1 MSEASLDRTLTQT
14 EDDQRRARERS
25 LQPTRPPLVVSG
37 YRAERFLGAG
47 AYGQVWVAVDTNTG
61 RRVAIKFY
69 LHRGG
74 LDWTILTHEV
84 ERLALLFADRYV
96 VQLIEVGW
104 DSDPPYFVMEYLER
118 GSLADRLS
126 GGPIDVPEAVELFR
140 DVAIGL
146 VHAQGK
152 GVLHCD
158 LKPANVL
165 LDQDGHPRL
174 ADFGQSRLSNEQSP
188 SLGTLFYMAPEQA
201 DLKAA
206 PDARWDVYALG
217 ALLYAMITGSP
228 PYRSAEAL
236 AHIQQ
241 AEGLEEQLAR
251 YRRWIEESPRPHAHR
266 RVPGVDRALSD
277 ILHRCLSVDPHKR
290 YANPQ
295 AVIDALHARSARK
308 ARRPLLV
315 LGLVGPMVLLMIVSA
330 FAYNLFE
337 TSLGESRDALI
348 HRALESDR
356 FAAQF
361 VAENVAREID
371 ERWQTLEHV
380 ADDDDFR
387 QAVLAASG
395 AGPDSAATRA
405 LQVRLARLDHQL
417 KLADSDSWYVI
428 DREGIQLARSPL
440 AESTLGVNYAFRD
453 YFHGQGLD
461 LARDA
466 RPGPLNQPHL
476 SIVFTSEATD
486 RRTVSLSVPIFSRDV
501 DEERGDVVGVL
512 CHAVDLGHFAE
523 LHADER
529 SGNNQLPVLI
539 DCRNDETGRR
549 GAILEHPGLGALLS
563 ESSQQDRLYLPDN
576 TLDRLGRLRALRRKP
591 HSDNMEEAKQVNE
604 LSRMDDYHDPIGGEF
619 AGRWLAAAEPVE
631 VVSRHDL
638 SSRDTGW
645 IVVVQERYGAAVS
658 PVQELRDR
666 LLWQAKVATSVVAV
680 ALAGLWGFV
689 ILVLNESPR
698 LRWFDHWRRQTSL
711 SPHAHTPNSGS
722 LSGSLLSPSSSAP
735 ASSPADTH
743 RPEPKAADTAE
754 HPSQPDRGQD

>member
-1 MSEASLDRTLTQT
+1 MSEGSIDRTLTQT
-14 EDDQRRARERS
+14 DDDQRRARERS
-25 LQPTRPPLVVSG
+25 LQPTRPPLIVPG

-74 LDWTILTHEV
+74 LDWTILTREV

-118 GSLADRLS
+118 GSLADRLNT
-126 GGPIDVPEAVELFR
+126 GPIEVAEAVELFR

-174 ADFGQSRLSNEQSP
+174 ADFGQSRLSDEQSP

-228 PYRSAEAL
+228 PYRSTEAL

-241 AEGLEEQLAR
+241 VGGLEEQLAR
-251 YRRWIEESPRPHAHR
+251 YRQWIEQSPRPIGHR
-266 RVPGVDRALSD
+266 HLAGVDRALSD

-295 AVIDALHARSARK
+295 AVLDALHARSARK

-315 LGLVGPMVLLMIVSA
+315 LGFVGPMVLLLIVSL

-337 TSLGESRDALI
+337 TSLGESRDALT

-361 VAENVAREID
+361 VAENVAREIN

-380 ADDDDFR
+380 AGDDDFR
-387 QAVLAASG
+387 EAVLAASRG
-395 AGPDSAATRA
+395 GGDSPAARE
-405 LQVRLARLDHQL
+405 LQVRLARLDQQL

-428 DREGIQLARSPL
+428 DHEGIQLARNPPV
-440 AESTLGVNYAFRD
+440 ESTIGVNYAFRD
-453 YFHGQGLD
+453 YYHGQGLD

-466 RPGPLNQPHL
+466 RPGPLRNPHL

-486 RRTVSLSVPIFSRDV
+486 RRTVSLSVPIFSHDGGADADDV
-501 DEERGDVVGVL
+501 LGVL

-523 LHADER
+523 LRADER
-529 SGNNQLPVLI
+529 SGNNQTPVLI

-549 GAILEHPGLGALLS
+549 GAILEHPGLRPLLKEPS
-563 ESSQQDRLYLPDN
+563 AQDRLYLRDDI
-576 TLDRLGRLRALRRKP
+576 LDRLARLRELRRRP
-591 HSDNMEEAKQVNE
+591 HSDDADEAHQVNE
-604 LSRMDDYHDPIGGEF
+604 LARMDDYHDPIGGEF

-631 VVSRHDL
+631 VISRRDM

-645 IVVVQERYGAAVS
+645 VVIVQERYRAAVA

-666 LLWQAKVATSVVAV
+666 LLFQAKVATTVVAV

-698 LRWFDHWRRQTSL
+698 LRWFDRLRQQTSL
-711 SPHAHTPNSGS
+711 SPHTHTPNSAS
-722 LSGSLLSPSSSAP
+722 LSGSLLSPAPSA
-735 ASSPADTH
+735 SP
-743 RPEPKAADTAE
+743 PPAADTARGEPKASDTAE
-754 HPSQPDRGQD
+754 HQSK